1 MIHQAAAG
9 KAGHPLYLADGLQQR
24 YPGVLSWTMQATSSS
39 SVLTV
44 DRETSGRLSMTENFY
59 HLVLVGV
66 VSVFVK
72 VRMIRA
78 LQASSFRLSETNRDE
93 SER

>member
-24 YPGVLSWTMQATSSS
+24 YLRRAKVEGANIAKFFGLNHGIFGRGSVIGTLHPGA
-39 SVLTV
+39 
-44 DRETSGRLSMTENFY
+44 
-59 HLVLVGV
+59 VGV
-66 VSVFVK
+66 VGAFLM
-72 VRMIRA
+72 VRVISELR
-78 LQASSFRLSETNRDE
+78 ASSSRLSETNRDE